1 MLFRTVVIIKA
12 TAIDIR
18 KLLSMIETADS
29 CNCKHSPDAQ
39 KVVEHS
45 LLQLPPPAPFVRK
58 SRGSNYS
65 INASIP
71 TPMILDEQFIQTATN
86 QEQEIASNL
95 VCGSS
100 NYEMLL
106 YLLDTDYP
114 DLVPTSVAMNT
125 EN

>member
-1 MLFRTVVIIKA
+1 MLVNTVDTDVEM
-12 TAIDIR
+12 R
-18 KLLSMIETADS
+18 KLLSMFESADTF
-29 CNCKHSPDAQ
+29 KRHSSDAQ
-39 KVVEHS
+39 QLVDHS

-58 SRGSNYS
+58 GRGANYS

>member
-1 MLFRTVVIIKA
+1 MLFRTVVVIKA

-18 KLLSMIETADS
+18 KLLSMIETADP
-29 CNCKHSPDAQ
+29 CNCKP
-39 KVVEHS
+39 S

-58 SRGSNYS
+58 RRGANYS

-86 QEQEIASNL
+86 QEQDIASNL

-106 YLLDTDYP
+106 YLFDTDYP